1 MGRCSGTHLVVV
13 DDVLEFGG
21 LVLVQREQSQ
31 VEQGLCAQTAN
42 RDEIM
47 KRCYICEDAI
57 SCTFHSSVNARPDTT
72 HRYCDRTVKKTKGLV
87 QASLCDSQ

>member
-13 DDVLEFGG
+13 DDVFEFGG

-47 KRCYICEDAI
+47 KRCYVKMLSVVHINTFI
-57 SCTFHSSVNARPDTT
+57 SECATGHNT
-72 HRYCDRTVKKTKGLV
+72 
-87 QASLCDSQ
+87 SLL